1 MSFKTKQEW
10 MMSHPKQNMKID
22 MREYSNNDILHQHK
36 RRIRVFDG
44 AVWWE
49 NGSFCCYK
57 EPSKGRIPALMSA
70 LQKADFIVLFP

>member
-22 MREYSNNDILHQHK
+22 MREYSNNDILNQHK
-36 RRIRVFDG
+36 RRIREVDG

-49 NGSFCCYK
+49 IEVFVVIRS
-57 EPSKGRIPALMSA
+57 
-70 LQKADFIVLFP
+70 LQKEEYQP